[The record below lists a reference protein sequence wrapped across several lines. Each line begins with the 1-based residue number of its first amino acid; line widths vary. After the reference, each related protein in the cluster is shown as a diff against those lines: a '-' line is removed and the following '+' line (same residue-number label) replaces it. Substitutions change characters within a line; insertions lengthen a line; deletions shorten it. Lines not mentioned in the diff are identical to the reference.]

1 MESLGK
7 PLSLSTHLIGGTQ
20 TMLAVEWEITT
31 PSSGINL
38 GHIPCALSCHG
49 GERGH
54 PVDLRILT
62 ILEYNKSS
70 FVFLL
75 LFKGRH
81 KLSIL

>member
-20 TMLAVEWEITT
+20 TMLAVEWEIT
-31 PSSGINL
+31 PSSGINF

-49 GERGH
+49 GERDH